1 MKDSITSQTV
11 QGEGDYK
18 SAERYDKSVRSFV
31 KAGKVPNAARKAT
44 PATPQEAKE
53 LEDEEQIGL
62 SHSKGEDPGI
72 KSKAQRKP

>member
-1 MKDSITSQTV
+1 MKTVNTPQTV

-31 KAGKVPNAARKAT
+31 KSGQVPDAARNAK
-44 PATPQEAKE
+44 PATPEEQLE
-53 LEDEEQIGL
+53 LEEAERTGL

-72 KSKAQRKP
+72 KSKASRKP

>member
-1 MKDSITSQTV
+1 MKNLTTPQTV

-31 KAGKVPNAARKAT
+31 KSGKVPEAAKKAK
-44 PATPQEAKE
+44 PATPQEAQE
-53 LEDEEQIGL
+53 LEEAEQIGL

-72 KSKAQRKP
+72 TSQTRRKP